1 MPEGARLV
9 RVGSINSGAT
19 PINADVTSLGSAVA
33 VAVTLSVDYAMENPP
48 GFPFRASFTGAAT
61 PQYPHT
67 VTAGSTINV
76 LACEAKA
83 LVAAGAAA
91 LA

>member
-1 MPEGARLV
+1 MLYPNLV
-9 RVGSINSGAT
+9 TVGTINSGST
-19 PINADVTSLGSAVA
+19 PINADVTVLGSDVA
-33 VAVTLSVDYAMENPP
+33 VAVLLSTNYSMLNPP

-67 VTAGSTINV
+67 IVSGTTIKV
-76 LACEAKA
+76 LKCEATA
-83 LVAAGAAA
+83 LVAAGAAT

>member
-1 MPEGARLV
+1 MSEGARLV
-9 RVGSINSGAT
+9 QLGTVGGS
-19 PINADVTSLGSAVA
+19 PINADVKTIGSAVP
-33 VAVTLSVDYAMENPP
+33 VAVTLSADYAMLDPP

-67 VTAGSTINV
+67 VPSGTTISV
-76 LACEAKA
+76 LACEATA
-83 LVAAGAAA
+83 LVAAGAAV